1 MGVTLNIT
9 LLDGSIGQ
17 ELMKRSG
24 DTPTALW
31 STMVMIEHPELVDQV
46 HAEYFRVGATI
57 ATTNTYPVLQDRL
70 DTNGYDLDIR
80 RLWDAA
86 IKSAGSAAVS
96 NGHGRVAGSIGP
108 LIATY
113 RPDICPE
120 PADAE
125 QQYADIVAHLAADTD
140 FLLIETVS
148 SLKQAEGALRATDK
162 TDKPVWIAFSVD
174 DFDGSKLRSGE
185 DVSRLFDVV
194 KSHRVDAVLV
204 NCSRPEAVTDALEQM
219 KAFGL
224 PFGAYANGFTK
235 ISDGFLTDR
244 PTVDAL
250 SERQD
255 LGPTEYAKFAMHWI
269 NQGATIVGGCC
280 EVGPEHIQELAKQIK
295 DAGHN
300 IV

>member
-1 MGVTLNIT
+1 LDIT

-31 STMVMIEHPELVDQV
+31 STMVMIENPELVDQV

-86 IKSAGSAAVS
+86 IKSARNAAQA
-96 NGHGRVAGSIGP
+96 NGHSRVAGSIGP

-125 QQYADIVAHLAADTD
+125 QQYADIVAYLAAQTD
-140 FLLIETVS
+140 FFLIETVS

-185 DVSRLFDVV
+185 NVSDLSDVLTN
-194 KSHRVDAVLV
+194 HRVDAVLV
-204 NCSRPEAVTDALEQM
+204 NCSRPEAVTDALEHM
-219 KAFGL
+219 KS
-224 PFGAYANGFTK
+224 FGAYANGFTK
-235 ISDGFLTDR
+235 ISDGFLTDK

-250 SERQD
+250 SERHD
-255 LGPTEYAKFAMHWI
+255 LGPAEYAKFAMHWI
-269 NQGATIVGGCC
+269 DQGATIVGGCC

>member
-1 MGVTLNIT
+1 
-9 LLDGSIGQ
+9 
-17 ELMKRSG
+17 
-24 DTPTALW
+24 
-31 STMVMIEHPELVDQV
+31 MIEHPELVHQV

-86 IKSAGSAAVS
+86 VKSARNAARA

-125 QQYADIVAHLAADTD
+125 QQYTDIVAHLAAQTD

-174 DFDGSKLRSGE
+174 DFDGSKLRSAE
-185 DVSRLFDVV
+185 NVSDLSDLLQN
-194 KSHRVDAVLV
+194 HRVEAVLV
-204 NCSRPEAVTDALEQM
+204 NCSRPEAVTDALEHM
-219 KAFGL
+219 KSFGL

-235 ISDGFLTDR
+235 ISDGFLTDK

-250 SERQD
+250 SERHD
-255 LGPTEYAKFAMHWI
+255 LGPAEYAKFAMHWI
-269 NQGATIVGGCC
+269 DQGATIVGGCC

>member
-1 MGVTLNIT
+1 MDIT

-17 ELMKRSG
+17 ELMKRS
-24 DTPTALW
+24 DDAPTALW
-31 STMVMIEHPELVDQV
+31 STLVMIEHPELVGQV

-80 RLWDAA
+80 LLWDAA
-86 IKSAGSAAVS
+86 IKSARNAAQA
-96 NGHGRVAGSIGP
+96 NGHGLVAGSIGP

-125 QQYADIVAHLAADTD
+125 HQYTDIVAHLAAHTD

-174 DFDGSKLRSGE
+174 
-185 DVSRLFDVV
+185 
-194 KSHRVDAVLV
+194 
-204 NCSRPEAVTDALEQM
+204 
-219 KAFGL
+219 
-224 PFGAYANGFTK
+224 
-235 ISDGFLTDR
+235 
-244 PTVDAL
+244 
-250 SERQD
+250 
-255 LGPTEYAKFAMHWI
+255 GPAEYAKFAMHWI
-269 NQGATIVGGCC
+269 DQGATIVGGCC

>member
-1 MGVTLNIT
+1 MDIT

-17 ELMKRSG
+17 EFLKRSG

-70 DTNGYDLDIR
+70 DTNGCDLDIR

-86 IKSAGSAAVS
+86 IKSARNAALS

-120 PADAE
+120 PANAE
-125 QQYADIVAHLAADTD
+125 QQYVDIVAHLAAQTD

-162 TDKPVWIAFSVD
+162 TDNPVWIAFSVD

-185 DVSRLFDVV
+185 NISEISNVL
-194 KSHRVDAVLV
+194 KNHRVDAILV
-204 NCSRPEAVTDALEQM
+204 NCSRPEAVTDALKHM
-219 KAFGL
+219 KSFGL
-224 PFGAYANGFTK
+224 PYGAYANGFK
-235 ISDGFLTDR
+235 KFQ
-244 PTVDAL
+244 TV
-250 SERQD
+250 
-255 LGPTEYAKFAMHWI
+255 F
-269 NQGATIVGGCC
+269 
-280 EVGPEHIQELAKQIK
+280 
-295 DAGHN
+295 
-300 IV
+300 

>member
-1 MGVTLNIT
+1 
-9 LLDGSIGQ
+9 
-17 ELMKRSG
+17 
-24 DTPTALW
+24 
-31 STMVMIEHPELVDQV
+31 MVMIEHPELVDQV

-86 IKSAGSAAVS
+86 IKSARNAAQA

-120 PADAE
+120 PSDAE
-125 QQYADIVAHLAADTD
+125 QQYADIVAHLAAQTD

-162 TDKPVWIAFSVD
+162 TNKPVWIAFSVD

-185 DVSRLFDVV
+185 HISDLSSVL
-194 KSHRVDAVLV
+194 KNHRVDAVLV
-204 NCSRPEAVTDALEQM
+204 NCSRPEAVTDALEDM
-219 KAFGL
+219 KSFGL

-235 ISDGFLTDR
+235 ISDGFLTDK

-250 SERQD
+250 SERHD
-255 LGPTEYAKFAMHWI
+255 LGPTEYARFAMQWI
-269 NQGATIVGGCC
+269 DQGATIVGGCC

>member
-1 MGVTLNIT
+1 MDIT

-31 STMVMIEHPELVDQV
+31 STMVMIEHPELVHQV

-86 IKSAGSAAVS
+86 IKSARNAAQS

-125 QQYADIVAHLAADTD
+125 QQYADIVAHLAAQTD

-185 DVSRLFDVV
+185 NVSDLLGVL
-194 KSHRVDAVLV
+194 KNHRVDAVLV
-204 NCSRPEAVTDALEQM
+204 NCSRPEAVTDALEHM
-219 KAFGL
+219 KSFGL

-235 ISDGFLTDR
+235 ISDGFLTDK

-250 SERQD
+250 SERHD
-255 LGPTEYAKFAMHWI
+255 LGPAEYAKFAMHWI
-269 NQGATIVGGCC
+269 DQGATIVGGCC

>member
-194 KSHRVDAVLV
+194 KNHHVDAVLV
-204 NCSRPEAVTDALEQM
+204 NCSRPEAVTNALEQM

-235 ISDGFLTDR
+235 ISDGFLTDK

>member
-1 MGVTLNIT
+1 
-9 LLDGSIGQ
+9 
-17 ELMKRSG
+17 
-24 DTPTALW
+24 
-31 STMVMIEHPELVDQV
+31 VDQV

-70 DTNGYDLDIR
+70 DTNGYDLDIH

-86 IKSAGSAAVS
+86 IKSARNAAVS

-194 KSHRVDAVLV
+194 KNHRVDAVLV
-204 NCSRPEAVTDALEQM
+204 NCSRPEAVTNALEQM

-235 ISDGFLTDR
+235 ISDGFLTDK

-255 LGPTEYAKFAMHWI
+255 LGPIEYAKFAMHWI

-280 EVGPEHIQELAKQIK
+280 EVGPQHIQELAKQIK